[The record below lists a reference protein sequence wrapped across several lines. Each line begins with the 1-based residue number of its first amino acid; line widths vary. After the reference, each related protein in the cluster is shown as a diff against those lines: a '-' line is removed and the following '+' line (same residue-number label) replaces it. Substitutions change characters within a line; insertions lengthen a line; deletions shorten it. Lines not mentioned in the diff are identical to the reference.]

1 MEQRPKG
8 CILFD
13 WGDTLMRDNKNFSS
27 PMKNWPVVEAIPG
40 AVEILPALQTRWIL
54 GIATSA
60 DISDEKDIRVAF
72 KRVKLDRW
80 LDKIYCVI
88 TTGHNKPSLGFY
100 RYILYD
106 LRLPPSPSLWFEI
119 ITTRMC

>member
-1 MEQRPKG
+1 MKQKPKG

-13 WGDTLMRDNKNFSS
+13 WGDTLIRDNKNFSS

-40 AVEILPALQTRWIL
+40 AVEILPALHTRWIL

-72 KRVKLDRW
+72 KRVKLDR
-80 LDKIYCVI
+80 
-88 TTGHNKPSLGFY
+88 
-100 RYILYD
+100 
-106 LRLPPSPSLWFEI
+106 
-119 ITTRMC
+119 